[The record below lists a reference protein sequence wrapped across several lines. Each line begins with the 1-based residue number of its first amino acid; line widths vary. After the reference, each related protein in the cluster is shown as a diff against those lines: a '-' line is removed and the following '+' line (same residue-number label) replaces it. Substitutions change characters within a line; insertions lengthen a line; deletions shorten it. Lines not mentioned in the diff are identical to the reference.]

1 MIDTADCSAEAAEV
15 GIPRIRKQTSSPRSI
30 WHIPHWWAHYTLS
43 AVSSRKTFLQ
53 TETVGDCTA
62 VCLAVLVVVLL
73 GSNGYPASN
82 ILLQLPDHRY
92 GNVVTTV
99 LQMVIRSTKYLT
111 VCFFCLGLSPLK
123 RHLVRW
129 QNFVHRCIQPYA
141 KHLLGFMSKGFVVT
155 KKWHFSKKY
164 LHVGQQFLSGDGS
177 VSWLAGCSQGRPW
190 PRPVLLIALLLIA
203 QAACGAAGWLAGCM
217 QGHHSDLA
225 SVSLSDWP

>member
-1 MIDTADCSAEAAEV
+1 VITSYQYIRVIVFSRVIDWLMIDTADCSAEAAEV

-111 VCFFCLGLSPLK
+111 VCFF
-123 RHLVRW
+123 
-129 QNFVHRCIQPYA
+129 
-141 KHLLGFMSKGFVVT
+141 
-155 KKWHFSKKY
+155 
-164 LHVGQQFLSGDGS
+164 LSGPISSETPSRTMAKFCTQMHTTICKTSTGFY
-177 VSWLAGCSQGRPW
+177 V
-190 PRPVLLIALLLIA
+190 
-203 QAACGAAGWLAGCM
+203 
-217 QGHHSDLA
+217 
-225 SVSLSDWP
+225 